1 MPIGDQRDLVHT
13 GPGTLAGQFMR
24 RFWQP
29 VYRAADL
36 LPGRAV
42 TVRIMSEDFTLYRGE
57 TGDPHLVARACAHRG
72 AQLSAGSV
80 EGDCIRCFYHGWK
93 YDGAG
98 QCVEQPVEDASFAA
112 KVRIRSYPTQE
123 YLGLVFAYL
132 GEGEPP
138 AMRRHPELEGDGVLE
153 VLVSPW
159 PCNFFQSVE
168 NSTDQ
173 THFSFVHRDSS
184 FSASGLGAIPSLVYR
199 ESEYG
204 MTCQATRPGGVTR
217 VTHFFIPTSNQFK
230 QPLDAPD
237 SGWADV
243 LTFKVPVDDE
253 HHVLYLV
260 NRMPLSEDAARQFEA
275 RRQARQEAAASVA
288 EFAEAI
294 LAGRLRFE
302 EVDVPATVMVMVQ
315 DYVAVVPQ
323 RLADRDHERLGR
335 GDSGVILLRS
345 LWAREL
351 QALAEGRPLKEWSR
365 PERVS
370 ALTGV

>member
-1 MPIGDQRDLVHT
+1 MAIGDQRDLVHT
-13 GPGTLAGQFMR
+13 GPGTLAGRFMR

-29 VYRAADL
+29 VLRATDL
-36 LPGRAV
+36 PPGRA
-42 TVRIMSEDFTLYRGE
+42 TAIRIMSEDLTLYRGE
-57 TGDPHLVARACAHRG
+57 DSVPHVLARACAHRG
-72 AQLSAGSV
+72 AQLSAGLV
-80 EGDCIRCFYHGWK
+80 EDDCLRCFYHGWK
-93 YDGAG
+93 YDGSG
-98 QCVEQPVEDASFAA
+98 QCVEQPAEDTSFAA
-112 KVRIRSYPTQE
+112 KVRIHTYPTQE
-123 YLGLVFAYL
+123 YLGLIFVYL
-132 GEGEPP
+132 GEGEAPP
-138 AMRRHPELEGDGVLE
+138 MRRHPELEEAGVLE
-153 VLVSPW
+153 VLASPW

-184 FSASGLGAIPSLVYR
+184 FAASGLGAIPSVSYE

-204 MTCQATRPGGVTR
+204 MTCHATRPGGVTR

-260 NRMPLSEDAARQFEA
+260 NRMPLSDDAARQFET
-275 RRQARQEAAASVA
+275 RRQARQEAAAAVA
-288 EFAEAI
+288 ELAEAV
-294 LAGRLRFE
+294 LAGNRRWEDL
-302 EVDVPATVMVMVQ
+302 DVPAAVMVMVQ

-323 RLADRDHERLGR
+323 RLPDRAHERLGR
-335 GDSGVILLRS
+335 GDVGVILLRS
-345 LWAREL
+345 LWTREL
-351 QALAEGRPLKEWSR
+351 EALAENRPLKEWRR